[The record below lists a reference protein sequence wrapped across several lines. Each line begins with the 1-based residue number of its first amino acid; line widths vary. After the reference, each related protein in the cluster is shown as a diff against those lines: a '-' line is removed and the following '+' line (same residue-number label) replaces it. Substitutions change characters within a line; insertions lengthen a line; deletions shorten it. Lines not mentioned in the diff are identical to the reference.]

1 MSRGWLI
8 GLAGGGGLALLV
20 AAILILPVDWR
31 NERVQQAAI
40 AALVV
45 AVGWFAGFVLREL
58 SQQLARAERLRDV
71 HRALYAEIS
80 HNLGN
85 LGSIGAL
92 QDFGMQMFARIRDA
106 DGFVPFIPRE
116 RNDSVFRTVVADIHV
131 LPRVTIDP
139 IVQYYSQLAALDAL
153 VEDMRG
159 DTFAAMSPRRRSDL
173 YADYI
178 NIKINLV
185 EYGDEATRVI
195 DAFANGSRRKARKL
209 AGQIRSER
217 ATRQAAAKESGP
229 WMSDERDAQ

>member
-1 MSRGWLI
+1 MSRGWLVA
-8 GLAGGGGLALLV
+8 LAGFAGLGVLAG
-20 AAILILPVDWR
+20 AILFLPFDWK
-31 NERVQQAAI
+31 NERIQQATI

-71 HRALYAEIS
+71 HRALFAEIR

-85 LGSIGAL
+85 LGSAGTL
-92 QDFGMQMFARIRDA
+92 QDYGMEMLARIRDA

-116 RNDSVFRTVVADIHV
+116 RNDSVFRTVVSDIHI

-159 DTFAAMSPRRRSDL
+159 PVFEAMSPRRRAEL
-173 YADYI
+173 YTDYI
-178 NIKINLV
+178 NIKINLAD
-185 EYGDEATRVI
+185 YGEEAIQTI
-195 DAFANGSRRKARKL
+195 DAYAKGSRREARKIRERIRGERERRIG
-209 AGQIRSER
+209 ARPEARSE
-217 ATRQAAAKESGP
+217 S
-229 WMSDERDAQ
+229 AQ